1 MNTRRPMVRSTARRT
16 RTRARAVWFAWA
28 TRRAP
33 VGVDVWHPHLD
44 DSQKTLSPRLSKGI
58 DMSSSDRHE
67 LRSGVPILR
76 LFKACARPNCESALA
91 EKLATSSVQVV
102 RDEAGFL
109 GFVCAGPANN
119 SDRDFVF
126 ASIWRDADAI
136 KARFGDDWRVSFLP
150 PGYAELIE
158 ECSVEHYQ
166 LTEQSFPR

>member
-1 MNTRRPMVRSTARRT
+1 
-16 RTRARAVWFAWA
+16 
-28 TRRAP
+28 
-33 VGVDVWHPHLD
+33 LD
-44 DSQKTLSPRLSKGI
+44 DGEKTLSLPLSKGT
-58 DMSSSDRHE
+58 DMSSPDRYE

-76 LFKACARPNCESALA
+76 LFKARARPNCESALA

-102 RDEAGFL
+102 RNELGFL

-126 ASIWRDADAI
+126 ASMWRDADAI
-136 KARFGDDWRVSFLP
+136 KARFGHDWHVSFLP

-166 LTEQSFPR
+166 LTDQSFPR

>member
-1 MNTRRPMVRSTARRT
+1 MVIDVDNLGAHGVFRRPLNANVR
-16 RTRARAVWFAWA
+16 
-28 TRRAP
+28 
-33 VGVDVWHPHLD
+33 HQHLD
-44 DSQKTLSPRLSKGI
+44 DSQKTLSLPLSKGT
-58 DMSSSDRHE
+58 DMSSSDRYE

-76 LFKACARPNCESALA
+76 LFKARARPNCESALA

-102 RDEAGFL
+102 RNEPGFL

-126 ASIWRDADAI
+126 ASMWRDADAI
-136 KARFGDDWRVSFLP
+136 KARFGHDWRVSFLP